1 MKLQEWRE
9 KQNRAVELP
18 SGLTVT
24 VRPVALAELAA
35 RGKIPTPMVSL
46 VNEMLAG
53 TMQTTIATVEDFE
66 RYGGLV
72 DLVVLA
78 SVVDPPIAEHGDETH
93 LGVDELSI
101 EDKSVI
107 FNLLHGESAA
117 LQPFRGE
124 PDGVVGVALP
134 GDGVRAEA
142 ERDPANP

>member
-9 KQNRAVELP
+9 KQNRVVELP

-53 TMQTTIATVEDFE
+53 TMQTTIATVQDFE
-66 RYGGLV
+66 QYGGLV
-72 DLVVLA
+72 DLVAMA

-93 LGVDELSI
+93 LGVDELNI
-101 EDKSVI
+101 NDKTVI

-124 PDGVVGVALP
+124 SAVAVGAALP
-134 GDGVRAEA
+134 GDGVRATA
-142 ERDPANP
+142 EWDPADQ